1 MDLKCKESCEFFLKG
16 KEMGICEYLFI
27 NCTVRDEALLGIVI
41 YFCAVYWSKAFS
53 SIGY

>member
-16 KEMGICEYLFI
+16 KELGICEYLFI

-41 YFCAVYWSKAFS
+41 YFCAVYRSKAFS